1 LTLNLFNRNPL
12 KYFFPTILLLVGI
25 ALTWRLLLF
34 VPLIIAAIGVFI
46 FARHQF
52 KAFTANRTQ
61 NKTKTNSPDVEI
73 INDDS
78 PHPERRILTDVQE
91 FK

>member
-1 LTLNLFNRNPL
+1 MTLNLFNRNPL
-12 KYFFPTILLLVGI
+12 KYFFPAILLLVGI

-34 VPLIIAAIGVFI
+34 VPLIIAVIGLFI

-52 KAFTANRTQ
+52 KTFTANHAK
-61 NKTKTNSPDVEI
+61 NKTKTSSPDVEI

-78 PHPERRILTDVQE
+78 PHPERRILTDVKE
-91 FK
+91 Y